1 MEQKNRKFA
10 TLHSDG
16 TIESSPSIESSLE
29 KFYTFKD
36 KPIKERIDAVVEL
49 DDKNNIIRYIISN
62 IGHGIEVCPHCG
74 KESSM
79 HAEFRAQHCTECG
92 ELILPCHLCVSFDCK
107 ECPLKGENGCYIGGI
122 KPNQTNCSE

>member
-16 TIESSPSIESSLE
+16 TIESSPNIESSLE

-49 DDKNNIIRYIISN
+49 DEKNNIIRYIISN
-62 IGHGIEVCPHCG
+62 IEHGIEVCPHCG
-74 KESSM
+74 KV
-79 HAEFRAQHCTECG
+79 CTQ
-92 ELILPCHLCVSFDCK
+92 SFVRNIV
-107 ECPLKGENGCYIGGI
+107 LNVV
-122 KPNQTNCSE
+122 N